1 MKHTRTRPALALAG
15 AIASLA
21 FLGFAGL
28 PAAAGAGAHAGAADP
43 AGASTPAGSLAPG
56 SGAGPV
62 GGTADTMVRDTVRKD
77 SARGDTTRAT
87 IINDTDFTLRIYV
100 VPSGATYRYLGTV
113 MGLDSATWRLHEGD
127 VGPSRVI
134 RFVARPV
141 AGPRDVGSNDFY
153 IGRGETVTWRIEPPL
168 PYGGMR

>member
-1 MKHTRTRPALALAG
+1 MKDARTRPALALAG
-15 AIASLA
+15 AIGSLA
-21 FLGFAGL
+21 LVGFAGL
-28 PAAAGAGAHAGAADP
+28 PAAAGAGAHAGADAP
-43 AGASTPAGSLAPG
+43 AP
-56 SGAGPV
+56 
-62 GGTADTMVRDTVRKD
+62 DTVVRDTVRKD

-134 RFVARPV
+134 RFVGRPV

-168 PYGGMR
+168 PFGGMP